1 MVRVLALLGLGVL
14 IAVFGGGGFLALLGV
29 VVVYPTA
36 AYMGYAVCAKRWHDR
51 NKSGW
56 WSLIGLTGIG
66 AVWMVIELG
75 FLEGT
80 DGPNKYAE

>member
-1 MVRVLALLGLGVL
+1 MVWVLALLGLGVL

-51 NKSGW
+51 NKSRVVVPHRADRYRSRLDGDRV
-56 WSLIGLTGIG
+56 GIPRR
-66 AVWMVIELG
+66 
-75 FLEGT
+75 
-80 DGPNKYAE
+80 D